1 MADQQTAAD
10 LQEELARALRR
21 TFTGRGAVT
30 RIAKAVG
37 ADRRTASDWY
47 YGRTPMRT
55 PQFIALMAASP
66 EFEREAL
73 AIIGAKRAARS
84 A

>member
-1 MADQQTAAD
+1 MADQKTAAD

-21 TFTGRGAVT
+21 SFPGRGAVAQ
-30 RIAKAVG
+30 IARAVG
-37 ADRRTASDWY
+37 VGPSTASDWY
-47 YGRTPMRT
+47 YGRTPVRG

-66 EFEREAL
+66 EFEREVL
-73 AIIGAKRAARS
+73 AIIGAKRAARP